1 MRWIFVTLILLN
13 LLYFGWGYWKQSGNA
28 DTPDTEVVAASSGV
42 EAGQGLVLLTERLP
56 APGSPAP
63 PPSISPERP
72 KVEPPKMPVMIKEPD
87 RRVCARLGPYPDEKG
102 GGIAVRA
109 LREAGLQAAMAE
121 VQEQKSVQY
130 WVVLPAAESRRR
142 ALQTLRELQA
152 RKIDSYLITSG
163 EMSNAI
169 SLGLFSREELAR
181 GVQQKI
187 KEAGYPAEIRLKERF
202 EKVFWVQ
209 MAADQTFENA
219 RKVVDT
225 LVSEQDGIKIS
236 TTPCEMFAQS
246 N

>member
-13 LLYFGWGYWKQSGNA
+13 LLYFGWGYWSQSENKDA
-28 DTPDTEVVAASSGV
+28 PDSGVVAESPGV
-42 EAGQGLVLLTERLP
+42 ESGQELVLLTERLP
-56 APGSPAP
+56 APASPAP
-63 PPSISPERP
+63 PPSISPERS

-102 GGIAVRA
+102 GLLAVRTLA
-109 LREAGLQAAMAE
+109 GAGLQAAMAE

-130 WVVLPAAESRRR
+130 WVILPATESRRR

-163 EMSNAI
+163 DMSNAI

-187 KEAGYPAEIRLKERF
+187 REAGYPAEIRLKERF
-202 EKVFWVQ
+202 EKAFWVQ
-209 MAADQTFENA
+209 MTADQAFENA

-225 LVSEQDGIKIS
+225 LVSEEDGIKIS

>member
-1 MRWIFVTLILLN
+1 M
-13 LLYFGWGYWKQSGNA
+13 
-28 DTPDTEVVAASSGV
+28 
-42 EAGQGLVLLTERLP
+42 P
-56 APGSPAP
+56 A
-63 PPSISPERP
+63 
-72 KVEPPKMPVMIKEPD
+72 MIKEPD

-102 GGIAVRA
+102 VGLAVRT
-109 LREAGLQAAMAE
+109 LTGAGLQAEMAE

-130 WVVLPAAESRRR
+130 WVILPATESRRR

-163 EMSNAI
+163 DMSNAI
-169 SLGLFSREELAR
+169 SLGLFSREELAK

-187 KEAGYPAEIRLKERF
+187 REAGYPAEIRLKERF
-202 EKVFWVQ
+202 EKAFWVQ
-209 MAADQTFENA
+209 MTADQAFENA

-225 LVSEQDGIKIS
+225 LVSEEEGIKIS

>member
-13 LLYFGWGYWKQSGNA
+13 LLYFGWGYWNQSGNVEVRNPEVA
-28 DTPDTEVVAASSGV
+28 SQPPDLESRQ
-42 EAGQGLVLLTERLP
+42 ELVLLTERLP
-56 APGSPAP
+56 PPGSPAP

-72 KVEPPKMPVMIKEPD
+72 KIDPPKQPVMIKEPD
-87 RRVCARLGPYPDEKG
+87 RRVCARLGPYSDEKEG
-102 GGIAVRA
+102 DVAVRA
-109 LREAGLQAAMAE
+109 LTGAGLQAAMAE

-130 WVVLPAAESRRR
+130 WVVLPATDSRRR

-163 EMSNAI
+163 DMSNAI

-187 KEAGYPAEIRLKERF
+187 REAGYPAEIRLKERF
-202 EKVFWVQ
+202 EKVYWVQ
-209 MAADQTFENA
+209 MAADQAFENA

-225 LVSEQDGIKIS
+225 LVLEKDGIKIS